1 MDRKSANY
9 LAILKS
15 LKDEPQPQSAVKIA
29 ALLGDSGYDLSE
41 RTVRLYLNDMEERGL
56 IVTQGKRGSVITEA
70 GAEELRASQ
79 LWQRVGFL
87 SAKIDQMTYAMDFD
101 LATRSGRVV
110 VNSSLVGPRDL
121 LSCIDDVCE
130 VFGKGFAMGTRV
142 CLLAP
147 GETIG
152 ESTVPEGKV
161 GFCTVCSITLN
172 GVLLK
177 HGIPTRSRFGGLLQ
191 VRDFKP
197 ERFVEI
203 IDYEGTSID
212 PLEVFIRSGMTDYL
226 GAIRRGCG
234 RIGASFREVPSG
246 SREMVAMLAERLA
259 EIGLGAF
266 MEIGHGGRPVLDI
279 PVSEGRAGAIVVGG
293 LNPISVIHERGF
305 SSQSRALSG
314 LLEFTRL
321 FSYEDLP
328 QRLRAMIGQTGAG
341 KA

>member
-1 MDRKSANY
+1 MDRKCANY
-9 LAILKS
+9 SAILKA
-15 LKDEPQPQSAVKIA
+15 LRDDPQPQSAVKIA
-29 ALLGDSGYDLSE
+29 AVLGGSGYDLSE
-41 RTVRLYLNDMEERGL
+41 RSVRLYLNDMEERGL
-56 IVTQGKRGSVITEA
+56 IRQLGKRGSVITEA
-70 GAEELRASQ
+70 GTEDLRTSQ

-101 LATRSGRVV
+101 LPTRSGRVV
-110 VNSSLVGPRDL
+110 VNSSLVAPGDL
-121 LSCIDDVCE
+121 LSCIEDVGM
-130 VFGKGFAMGTRV
+130 VFAKGYAMGTRV

-152 ESTVPEGKV
+152 ESVIPAGKI

-191 VRDFKP
+191 VRDYLP

-212 PLEVFIRSGMTDYL
+212 PLEIFIRSGMTDYL
-226 GAIRRGCG
+226 GAIQRGCG

-246 SREMVAMLAERLA
+246 SREMVVMLAERLT

-266 MEIGHGGRPVLDI
+266 MEIGQGGRPVLDI
-279 PVSEGRAGAIVVGG
+279 PVSEGRTGAIVVGG

-328 QRLRAMIGQTGAG
+328 QRLKAMLR
-341 KA
+341 

>member
-1 MDRKSANY
+1 MDRKSSNY
-9 LAILKS
+9 LAILKTLRGES
-15 LKDEPQPQSAVKIA
+15 QPLSAVKIA
-29 ALLGDSGYDLSE
+29 AALAGAGCDLSE
-41 RTVRLYLNDMEERGL
+41 RSVRLYLNDMEARGL
-56 IVTQGKRGSVITEA
+56 VRQFGKRGSVLTTA
-70 GAEELRASQ
+70 GAEELRTSQ
-79 LWQRVGFL
+79 PWQRVGFL

-101 LATRSGRVV
+101 LPTRSGRVV
-110 VNSSLVGPRDL
+110 VNTSLVAPGDL
-121 LSCIDDVCE
+121 LACIEDVCT

-142 CLLAP
+142 CLLGP
-147 GETIG
+147 GESVG
-152 ESTVPEGKV
+152 ESAIPAGQV

-191 VRDFKP
+191 VRDYRP

-226 GAIRRGCG
+226 GAIRGGCG

-246 SREMVAMLAERLA
+246 SGEMVAALAERLT

-266 MEIGHGGRPVLDI
+266 MEIGQGGRPVLDI
-279 PVSEGRAGAIVVGG
+279 PVSEGRTGAIVVGG

-328 QRLRAMIGQTGAG
+328 QRLKAMMR
-341 KA
+341 

>member
-9 LAILKS
+9 LAVLKALTS
-15 LKDEPQPQSAVKIA
+15 DSQPQSAVRIA
-29 ALLGDSGYDLSE
+29 AVLGDSGCGLSE
-41 RTVRLYLNDMEERGL
+41 RSVRLYLNDMEARGL
-56 IVTQGKRGSVITEA
+56 VEQLGKRGSVITEA
-70 GAEELRASQ
+70 GREELRTTQ

-101 LATRSGRVV
+101 LPTRSGRVV
-110 VNSSLVGPRDL
+110 VNSSLVAPGDL
-121 LSCIDDVCE
+121 LSCIEDVCE
-130 VFGKGFAMGTRV
+130 VFAKGFAMGTRV
-142 CLLAP
+142 CLLPA
-147 GETIG
+147 GEGIG
-152 ESTVPEGKV
+152 EGVVPEGRV
-161 GFCTVCSITLN
+161 GFCTVCSVTLN

-191 VRDFKP
+191 VREYKP

-203 IDYEGTSID
+203 IEYEGTSID
-212 PLEVFIRSGMTDYL
+212 PLEIFIRSGMTDYL

-234 RIGASFREVPSG
+234 RIGASFREVPAG
-246 SREMVAMLAERLA
+246 SSEAVALLAERLA

-266 MEIGHGGRPVLDI
+266 MEIGQGGRPVLDI

-314 LLEFTRL
+314 LLEFSRL
-321 FSYEDLP
+321 FNYADLP
-328 QRLRAMIGQTGAG
+328 HRLKAMVR
-341 KA
+341 